1 MKKMVL
7 SFLLLITILG
17 AIAVF
22 YFDLLNLR
30 YSKEAVLASI
40 ISADDTRRVTGNFN
54 DYLKSPDPDIR
65 ARAALA
71 IGRIGDVKAAAS
83 LFSMIEDSVA
93 EVAQTAAFAI
103 GLTGEKSFAA
113 RLLDV
118 CADFEPELLA
128 VCIQSAGRLSDSSMV
143 DVNPLLAS
151 YLDHVDHRVREQ
163 AVYAVWRAGYTEAS
177 EQLIDICAN
186 DPVRPVKIAAL
197 YALVRMRN
205 IDAIDLY
212 TDWFSDSD
220 AFVRTL
226 AYRGMALPKDDSQ
239 TSYIASG
246 LNDRNNNVIAQAVL
260 SLTSIGSDKAIE
272 QLKSHY
278 AEESD
283 EKLKVLMLES
293 FTNLESDAISDY
305 AYDDINMATS
315 INIKAAAANYLG
327 QVKGEATIQL
337 IDSLIDLDDV
347 YLKARIAD
355 ALGRIG
361 GQSVEPRLVSLLND
375 SVATVRMAA
384 FNVLCEVDSGN
395 VDYYI
400 KTALDDKDPVV
411 RAIAI
416 DKIGQ
421 LRLHQYLGRLGSIMN
436 MREKADVDVK
446 RSIVDAVA
454 NFLGEEPDS
463 LAEDILYHALLD
475 KNDVVSHQAA
485 SVYKEKLEQ
494 DKTAYAAF
502 PKSLIGERK
511 IKSLLEKYRTN
522 PRVKIITE
530 RGEIEMELYFDVAP
544 LTVYNFINLAQQ
556 GFYDGL
562 IFHRVVPG
570 FVIQGGDS
578 HGDGFGGPGY
588 TIRCEYSDIT
598 FKRGMV
604 GIAHS
609 GKDTG
614 GSQFF
619 ITLMPQPHLDAR
631 YTIFGQVTNGMNVVD
646 QIVRGDKIKQVEIIM
661 GAVK

>member
-1 MKKMVL
+1 MKKMLL
-7 SFLLLITILG
+7 SFLLLIIILG

-30 YSKEAVLASI
+30 YSKEATLASI
-40 ISADDTRRVTGNFN
+40 ISAEDTRRVTGNFN
-54 DYLKSPDPDIR
+54 DYLKNADPDIR
-65 ARAALA
+65 SRAALA
-71 IGRIGDVKAAAS
+71 IGRIGDVKAATN
-83 LFSMIEDSVA
+83 LFPMLEDSVD
-93 EVAQTAAFAI
+93 EVTRTAAFAI
-103 GLTGEKSFAA
+103 GLTGEKSFAV

-118 CADFEPELLA
+118 CSDFEPELLA
-128 VCIQSAGRLSDSSMV
+128 ACLQSVGRLSDSSMV
-143 DVNPLLAS
+143 DVNTLLVS

-177 EQLIDICAN
+177 QQLIEMCGN

-205 IDAIDLY
+205 SDAIDLY

-226 AYRGMALPKDDSQ
+226 AYRGMALTKDDSR

-246 LNDRNNNVIAQAVL
+246 LNDRNNNVIAQAAL
-260 SLTSIGSDKAIE
+260 SLTSVGTMKAIE

-278 AEESD
+278 ADETD

-293 FTNLESDAISDY
+293 FTKLKNDAIADY
-305 AYDDINMATS
+305 AYDDINMSAS
-315 INIKAAAANYLG
+315 INIKAAAINYLA
-327 QVKGEATIQL
+327 QIKGDETISL
-337 IDSLIDLDDV
+337 IDSLIDLNDI
-347 YLKARIAD
+347 YLKAKIAE

-361 GQSVEPRLVSLLND
+361 GQSVEPRLVSLFND
-375 SVATVRMAA
+375 SVATVRAAA
-384 FNVLCEVDSGN
+384 FTALCKVDSGN

-400 KTALDDKDPVV
+400 KTALDDKDPEVKGM
-411 RAIAI
+411 AI
-416 DKIGQ
+416 DRIGQ
-421 LRLHQYLGRLGSIMN
+421 LKLHQYLGRLGSIMN
-436 MREKADVDVK
+436 MREQADVDVK

-454 NFLGEEPDS
+454 NFLDDEPDS

-485 SVYKEKLEQ
+485 KVYKEKLDQ
-494 DKTAYAAF
+494 DKSAYTAF
-502 PKSLIGERK
+502 PNSLIGERK

-522 PRVKIITE
+522 PKAKISTE
-530 RGEIEMELYFDVAP
+530 RGEIEMELYFDIAP

-570 FVIQGGDS
+570 FVIQGGDP
-578 HGDGFGGPGY
+578 HGDGYGGPGY
-588 TIRCEYSDIT
+588 TIRCEDSDIT
-598 FKRGMV
+598 FKRGVV
-604 GIAHS
+604 GMAHS

-631 YTIFGQVTNGMNVVD
+631 YTVFGQVTGGMDVVD
-646 QIVRGDKIKQVEIIM
+646 QIVRGDKIKRVEIIM
-661 GAVK
+661 GANK